1 TLMFGF
7 HPERMRPTHPAFAA
21 YLDKYLGSAKYRL
34 TLGDRSGATMFDVVG
49 HDRAL
54 TVSYRL
60 QRGKLVSLVG
70 QPRPLGD
77 SLQLRAELSAK
88 VKIFTVGFHDLVTDF
103 AITRTPHE
111 RTWTVTAQ
119 HEPRWDLP
127 VATERLLRSPLRQPF
142 EGAGPMFRIGVRD
155 SAGVQTVIARRMRL
169 QVQESAI
176 MRFIGSL
183 GSPV

>member
-1 TLMFGF
+1 
-7 HPERMRPTHPAFAA
+7 
-21 YLDKYLGSAKYRL
+21 
-34 TLGDRSGATMFDVVG
+34 MFDAVG
-49 HDRAL
+49 RDRAL

-70 QPRPLGD
+70 PPRPLGD

-142 EGAGPMFRIGVRD
+142 EGAGSMFRIGVRD

-183 GSPV
+183 GSHVTGELADRTKLEEDRFLNEGFLALAADVQALGRRWGEGRGN